1 MGALD
6 PHTNKRNQS
15 LLPGPHEAGNRPST
29 EAGGQHIVSMEE
41 MPTEIWPSFA
51 AASEDYYST
60 VNFAFIL
67 GYSHEFSFEVVDV
80 LFCRLVSVHSPLQKK
95 KISN

>member
-15 LLPGPHEAGNRPST
+15 LLPGPHEAVNRPST

-41 MPTEIWPSFA
+41 MPMELWPSFA

-60 VNFAFIL
+60 VNFAFVLLIL
-67 GYSHEFSFEVVDV
+67 MKVSFRELLIVF
-80 LFCRLVSVHSPLQKK
+80 L
-95 KISN
+95 